1 MHHLMGMHE
10 VAEMLGVSRQRV
22 SEIAQT
28 DPTFPE
34 PEVVLR
40 SGRVWNRRKI
50 ERWAEKR
57 DRRRR

>member
-1 MHHLMGMHE
+1 
-10 VAEMLGVSRQRV
+10 VSRQRV